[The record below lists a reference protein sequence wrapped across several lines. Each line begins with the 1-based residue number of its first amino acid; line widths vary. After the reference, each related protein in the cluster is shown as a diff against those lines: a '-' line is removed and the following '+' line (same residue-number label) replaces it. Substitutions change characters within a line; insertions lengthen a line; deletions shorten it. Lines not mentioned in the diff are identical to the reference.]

1 MPRRRVAEKREI
13 LPDPKYN
20 SKLVS
25 KFINIM
31 MEDGKKSTSERTC
44 YGAFEIIKEKSGNDP
59 LKVFKTAIENVK
71 PVLEVKPRRVG
82 GATYQVPVEI
92 RQTRRIALA
101 FRWIITYSRG
111 RNEKTMRERL
121 AGELMD
127 AFNNTGASIKKREDT
142 HRMAEAN
149 KAFAHYRW

>member
-71 PVLEVKPRRVG
+71 RVLEVKPRRVG

>member
-59 LKVFKTAIENVK
+59 LKVFKT
-71 PVLEVKPRRVG
+71 
-82 GATYQVPVEI
+82 
-92 RQTRRIALA
+92 
-101 FRWIITYSRG
+101 
-111 RNEKTMRERL
+111 
-121 AGELMD
+121 
-127 AFNNTGASIKKREDT
+127 
-142 HRMAEAN
+142 
-149 KAFAHYRW
+149 

>member
-31 MEDGKKSTSERTC
+31 MEDGKKSIAEKIM
-44 YGAFEIIKEKSGNDP
+44 YGAFDILKEKTGSDP
-59 LKVFKTAIENVK
+59 LKVFKTALDNVK

-92 RQTRRIALA
+92 RSQRRTALA
-101 FRWIITYSRG
+101 FRWIITYSRA

-121 AGELMD
+121 AAELLD
-127 AFNNTGASIKKREDT
+127 AFNSTGVSFKKKEDT
-142 HRMAEAN
+142 HKMAEAN